1 MRTHVHQVGEV
12 IPLCPLGVNRGQ
24 GGGLAWGTKSRQLV
38 AVVQVKMA
46 PATAPYT
53 RLGQA
58 GRRVETG
65 RTTAADSVARATAVM
80 MVGDWLT
87 GGWLTL
93 LVRPAR

>member
-1 MRTHVHQVGEV
+1 M
-12 IPLCPLGVNRGQ
+12 
-24 GGGLAWGTKSRQLV
+24 V

-46 PATAPYT
+46 AATAPYT

-58 GRRVETG
+58 GSRTET
-65 RTTAADSVARATAVM
+65 RSTAAADSVARATAVM